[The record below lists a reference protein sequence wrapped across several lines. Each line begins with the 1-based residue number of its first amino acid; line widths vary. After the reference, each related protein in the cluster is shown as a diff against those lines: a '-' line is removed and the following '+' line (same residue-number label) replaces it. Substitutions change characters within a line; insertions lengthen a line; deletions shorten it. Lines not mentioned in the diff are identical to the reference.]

1 MESFP
6 IISDE
11 THENINQKNLQK
23 IALKRAPMNKKSKI
37 EEDEKKMKKIILST
51 ENVFFIFQFLIKNC
65 DILTD
70 M

>member
-1 MESFP
+1 MESSP

-11 THENINQKNLQK
+11 THENITQKNCPEK
-23 IALKRAPMNKKSKI
+23 SSNEHKKR
-37 EEDEKKMKKIILST
+37 EENDDKKKIILST